1 MPPQNIGMD
10 GKIAA
15 LESATDASEWND
27 ALIDVL
33 RSGFLSDRN
42 PFGALAKQSLST
54 LKIRSGVVVPWSG
67 GPDNIPDG
75 WHLCDGRRL
84 PRGGY
89 QELAARLGTKFG
101 PYVGETFQLPDLRRK
116 VVIGRG
122 GLKPSKSL
130 GPGTGIGNTGGRETA
145 TLGSATIPAHG
156 HAMVSMTL
164 ATVGSHTHQVYEF
177 TTFTSN
183 ANFDRAH
190 FSVRRDYL
198 SSNTSATILDQAD
211 RHIHFIGGQTDNAGA
226 ASPAAITVS
235 GTRVC
240 MHWIIKD

>member
-1 MPPQNIGMD
+1 MPQNLGMD
-10 GKIAA
+10 GKITA
-15 LESATDASEWND
+15 LENATDASEWND

-42 PFGALAKQSLST
+42 PFGALSKQSLST
-54 LKIRSGVVVPWSG
+54 LKIRAGVVVPWSG
-67 GPDNIPDG
+67 GPDNIPSG

-89 QELAARLGTKFG
+89 AELAGRLGTQFG

-122 GLKPSKSL
+122 ALKPPKSL
-130 GPGTGIGNTGGRETA
+130 GPGTGIGETGGRETA

-156 HAMVSMTL
+156 HLMVSMTL
-164 ATVGSHTHQVYEF
+164 AAVGSHTHQVYEF
-177 TTFTSN
+177 TTQTGGGGG
-183 ANFDRAH
+183 H
-190 FSVRRDYL
+190 FAVRRDYL
-198 SSNTSATILDQAD
+198 SNSTSSTILDQAD
-211 RHIHFIGGQTDNAGA
+211 RHIHFLGGRTDNTGS
-226 ASPAAITVS
+226 ASPAAVTVS